1 MKPATLLC
9 AVATSL
15 MALAAMVPAHAD
27 TITIRSDYWYPYNG
41 EPNRKNE
48 GYMIEL
54 LRKAAAANGNTIDY
68 ALMDWEL
75 ALQRTLEGTSDC
87 VVGAIESD
95 APKHARTTLPWGK
108 SQNLVYALDDRSLAI
123 KSIADLHTLRVG
135 AVDDYSYGDD
145 IDAALASDGAQVT
158 RVQASRRAFPV
169 LAMRLVTGKVDVVIE
184 DRNVANAALNELGM
198 NKRIRPVAEN
208 LTEADDIYVACTPN
222 ERGRKLVAQFDAALS
237 SARGSGELAT
247 MLARYGLSDWAGTDA
262 PEAATAVVSTTK
274 TNAPTPQPALN
285 VH

>member
-1 MKPATLLC
+1 M
-9 AVATSL
+9 SL
-15 MALAAMVPAHAD
+15 FALAASAPAHAD
-27 TITIRSDYWYPYNG
+27 TITVRSDYWYPYNG

-108 SQNLVYALDDRSLAI
+108 SQNLIYALDDRSLAI
-123 KSIADLHTLRVG
+123 QSIADLHTLRVG
-135 AVDDYSYGDD
+135 AVDNYSYGDD

-222 ERGRKLVAQFDAALS
+222 ERGRKLVAQFDAAMKD
-237 SARGSGELAT
+237 ARASGELAT
-247 MLARYGLSDWAGTDA
+247 LLARYGLSDWAGTDA